1 MKCRNKY
8 CPCNVQ
14 GDCNGIVMKTIYVV
28 YKMMDQ
34 KKKILIGLEITIV
47 KTKEELLDL

>member
-14 GDCNGIVMKTIYVV
+14 GDCNGMVINNRPSIEDFNFCKFYI
-28 YKMMDQ
+28 
-34 KKKILIGLEITIV
+34 I
-47 KTKEELLDL
+47 KEK